1 MHCETAFLLF
11 ILSFYM
17 CYTSLVNLFTF
28 CMQISRSVS
37 KKLCKE
43 KYNMVFS
50 EEVTSDDE
58 VWVTQAPKTVSILL

>member
-1 MHCETAFLLF
+1 
-11 ILSFYM
+11 
-17 CYTSLVNLFTF
+17 
-28 CMQISRSVS
+28 MQISRSVS

-43 KYNMVFS
+43 ENNMVFS